1 MDSGKQEILGY
12 FIDEANE
19 HLETLEKGLLELKV
33 VVSDNE
39 RMNEL
44 FRAAHSVKGGA
55 AMLGYI
61 SIQRTAHQLEDG
73 FKILKEHPIKID
85 QQLESLFLGGYDV
98 LKELVEKLQST
109 YGLQEEEAE
118 KVMRNAQ
125 PTFAQ
130 LQNYL
135 QSQSS
140 GTPIA
145 TPVAPK
151 GAVAADVP
159 DANFALQTINIL
171 RQMLQL
177 FKQKETPVSRQ
188 QLQTLCGQLGQLE
201 KGRETWQKLIKVSQ
215 AAIANSENPYQSL
228 APVVIKEIKQAS
240 DWIQTGKNSAI
251 AASPALQKLATSAPA
266 AKIPQVMLPL
276 EPKAAAKIILQ
287 QMTKQQ
293 VRQLLEILEAGIK

>member
-33 VVSDNE
+33 VISDTE

-55 AMLGYI
+55 AMLGYV
-61 SIQRTAHQLEDG
+61 SIQMTAHQLEDG
-73 FKILKEHPIKID
+73 FKILKDHPIKID
-85 QQLESLFLGGYDV
+85 QQLETLFLGGYDV
-98 LKELVEKLQST
+98 LKELIEKLQST
-109 YGLQEEEAE
+109 YGLQEEDAE
-118 KVMRNAQ
+118 KVMQNAQ
-125 PTFAQ
+125 PTFAK

-135 QSQSS
+135 QNQSS
-140 GTPIA
+140 KPTIA
-145 TPVAPK
+145 TIAPK
-151 GAVAADVP
+151 VSSATKVP
-159 DANFALQTINIL
+159 DANFATQSINIL

-177 FKQKETPVSRQ
+177 FKQKETADSRQ
-188 QLQTLCGQLGQLE
+188 HLQTLCGQLGQLE
-201 KGRETWQKLIKVSQ
+201 KSRENWQTLIKVSQ
-215 AAIANSENPYQSL
+215 SAIANSENTYQAL

-251 AASPALQKLATSAPA
+251 VASPALQQLSGG

-276 EPKAAAKIILQ
+276 EPRAAAKIILQ

-293 VRQLLEILEAGIK
+293 TRQLIEFLAAGIK

>member
-1 MDSGKQEILGY
+1 MLVDSGKQEILGY

-19 HLETLEKGLLELKV
+19 HLETLEKGLLDLRIV
-33 VVSDNE
+33 ISDNE

-55 AMLGYI
+55 AMLGYV
-61 SIQRTAHQLEDG
+61 SIQKTAHQLEDG

-85 QQLESLFLGGYDV
+85 QKLETLFLSGFDV
-98 LKELVEKLQST
+98 LKELVEKLQGS

-135 QSQSS
+135 QSLSG
-140 GTPIA
+140 GTPA
-145 TPVAPK
+145 AAPTVTK
-151 GAVAADVP
+151 GTSAVKAP

-177 FKQKETPVSRQ
+177 FKQKATTESRQ
-188 QLQTLCGQLGQLE
+188 QLQSLCGQLGQLE
-201 KGRETWQKLIKVSQ
+201 RDRENWQNLIKVAQS
-215 AAIANSENPYQSL
+215 AIANPDNTYQSL

-240 DWIQTGKNSAI
+240 DWIETGKNSAI
-251 AASPALQKLATSAPA
+251 APTPALQKLATV
-266 AKIPQVMLPL
+266 AKVGQVTLPL
-276 EPKAAAKIILQ
+276 EPRAAGKIILQ
-287 QMTKQQ
+287 HMTKQQ
-293 VRQLLEILEAGIK
+293 VRQLIEVLEAGTK

>member
-19 HLETLEKGLLELKV
+19 HLETLEKGLLELKAV
-33 VVSDNE
+33 ISDTE

-55 AMLGYI
+55 AMLGYV
-61 SIQRTAHQLEDG
+61 SIQKTAHQLEDG

-85 QQLESLFLGGYDV
+85 QQLETLFLGGYDV
-98 LKELVEKLQST
+98 LKELIQKLQST
-109 YGLQEEEAE
+109 YGLQEEDAE
-118 KVMRNAQ
+118 KVMQNAQ

-135 QSQSS
+135 QNQSS
-140 GTPIA
+140 KPTIP
-145 TPVAPK
+145 TVAPK
-151 GAVAADVP
+151 NVVAAKVP
-159 DANFALQTINIL
+159 DANFALQSINIL

-177 FKQKETPVSRQ
+177 FKQKETADSRQ
-188 QLQTLCGQLGQLE
+188 HLQTLCGQLGQLE
-201 KGRETWQKLIKVSQ
+201 KDRGNWQNLVKVAQ
-215 AAIANSENPYQSL
+215 MAIANSDNTYQAL

-251 AASPALQKLATSAPA
+251 APSHGLQQLATA

-276 EPKAAAKIILQ
+276 EPRAAAKVILQ

-293 VRQLLEILEAGIK
+293 IRQFIDLLEVGIR

>member
-33 VVSDNE
+33 VISDTE

-55 AMLGYI
+55 AMLGYV
-61 SIQRTAHQLEDG
+61 SIQMTAHQLEDG

-85 QQLESLFLGGYDV
+85 QQLETLFLGGYDV
-98 LKELVEKLQST
+98 LKELVEKLQSP
-109 YGLQEEEAE
+109 YGLQEEDAE
-118 KVMRNAQ
+118 KVMQNAQ
-125 PTFAQ
+125 PTFAKLQ
-130 LQNYL
+130 GYLQN
-135 QSQSS
+135 QSS
-140 GTPIA
+140 KPAIA
-145 TPVAPK
+145 TVAPK
-151 GAVAADVP
+151 VATATKVP
-159 DANFALQTINIL
+159 DANFAVQSINIL

-177 FKQKETPVSRQ
+177 FKQKETADSRQ

-201 KGRETWQKLIKVSQ
+201 RDRGDWQTLARVSQ
-215 AAIANSENPYQSL
+215 AAIANSDNTYQAL

-251 AASPALQKLATSAPA
+251 VPSPALQQLSGGTKV
-266 AKIPQVMLPL
+266 PQVILPL
-276 EPKAAAKIILQ
+276 EPRAAAKVILQ

-293 VRQLLEILEAGIK
+293 TRQLIEFLAAGIK

>member
-19 HLETLEKGLLELKV
+19 HLETLEKGLLELKA
-33 VVSDNE
+33 VVSDTE

-55 AMLGYI
+55 AMLGYV
-61 SIQRTAHQLEDG
+61 SIQKTAHQLEDG

-85 QQLESLFLGGYDV
+85 QQLETLFLGGYDV
-98 LKELVEKLQST
+98 LKELIEKLQST
-109 YGLQEEEAE
+109 YGLREEDAE
-118 KVMRNAQ
+118 KVMQNAQ

-135 QSQSS
+135 QKQSS
-140 GTPIA
+140 GK
-145 TPVAPK
+145 PVVTTAPPK
-151 GAVAADVP
+151 GTISAKVP

-177 FKQKETPVSRQ
+177 FKQKETTESRRH
-188 QLQTLCGQLGQLE
+188 LQTLCGQLGLLE
-201 KGRETWQKLIKVSQ
+201 KDRENWQALIRVSQ
-215 AAIANSENPYQSL
+215 KAIANPDNTYQSL

-240 DWIQTGKNSAI
+240 DWIQTGKNSTI
-251 AASPALQKLATSAPA
+251 AASPALQKLSEVT
-266 AKIPQVMLPL
+266 KISQVMLPL
-276 EPKAAAKIILQ
+276 EPRAAAKVILQ

-293 VRQLLEILEAGIK
+293 TRQLIDLLEVGIR

>member
-1 MDSGKQEILGY
+1 VDSGKQEILGY

-33 VVSDNE
+33 VISDTE

-55 AMLGYI
+55 AMLGYV
-61 SIQRTAHQLEDG
+61 SIQMTAHQLEDG
-73 FKILKEHPIKID
+73 FKILKDHPIKID
-85 QQLESLFLGGYDV
+85 QQLETLFLGGYDV

-109 YGLQEEEAE
+109 YGLQEEDAE
-118 KVMRNAQ
+118 KVMQNAQ
-125 PTFAQ
+125 PTFAK
-130 LQNYL
+130 LQSYL

-140 GTPIA
+140 KPAIA
-145 TPVAPK
+145 TVAPK
-151 GAVAADVP
+151 AATATKVP
-159 DANFALQTINIL
+159 DANFAVQSINIL

-177 FKQKETPVSRQ
+177 FKQKETADSRQ

-201 KGRETWQKLIKVSQ
+201 RDRGDWQTLARVSQ
-215 AAIANSENPYQSL
+215 AAIANGNNTYQSL

-251 AASPALQKLATSAPA
+251 VPSPALQQLSGG
-266 AKIPQVMLPL
+266 AKAPQVMLPL
-276 EPKAAAKIILQ
+276 DPRAAAKVILQ

-293 VRQLLEILEAGIK
+293 TRQLIEFLAAGIK

>member
-19 HLETLEKGLLELKV
+19 HLETLEKGLLELKAV
-33 VVSDNE
+33 ISDTE

-55 AMLGYI
+55 AMLGYV
-61 SIQRTAHQLEDG
+61 SIQKTAHQLEDG

-85 QQLESLFLGGYDV
+85 QQLETLFLGGYDV
-98 LKELVEKLQST
+98 LKELIEKLQST
-109 YGLQEEEAE
+109 YGLQEEDAE
-118 KVMRNAQ
+118 KVMKNAQ

-140 GTPIA
+140 KPTIP
-145 TPVAPK
+145 TVAPR
-151 GAVAADVP
+151 GVVAAKIP
-159 DANFALQTINIL
+159 DANFAVQSINIL

-177 FKQKETPVSRQ
+177 FKQKETADSRQ
-188 QLQTLCGQLGQLE
+188 HLQTLCGQLAQLE
-201 KGRETWQKLIKVSQ
+201 KGRDNWQNLVKVAQ
-215 AAIANSENPYQSL
+215 TAIANSDNTYQAL

-251 AASPALQKLATSAPA
+251 TPSPALQKLATA

-276 EPKAAAKIILQ
+276 EPRAAAKVILQ
-287 QMTKQQ
+287 QMTRQQ
-293 VRQLLEILEAGIK
+293 IRQFIDLLEVGIR

>member
-19 HLETLEKGLLELKV
+19 HLETLEKGLLDLKIV
-33 VVSDNE
+33 ISDNE

-61 SIQRTAHQLEDG
+61 SIQKTAHQLEDG
-73 FKILKEHPIKID
+73 FKILKENPIKID
-85 QQLESLFLGGYDV
+85 QKLETLFLGGFDV
-98 LKELVEKLQST
+98 LKELIEKLQGS
-109 YGLQEEEAE
+109 YGLQDEEAE

-135 QSQSS
+135 QSLSG
-140 GTPIA
+140 GTPA
-145 TPVAPK
+145 AAPAVTKGTSAVKTPDP
-151 GAVAADVP
+151 
-159 DANFALQTINIL
+159 NFALQTINIL

-177 FKQKETPVSRQ
+177 FKQKATIESRQ

-201 KGRETWQKLIKVSQ
+201 RDRENWQNLIKVSQ
-215 AAIANSENPYQSL
+215 SAIANPDNTYQSL
-228 APVVIKEIKQAS
+228 APVVIKELKQAS
-240 DWIQTGKNSAI
+240 DWIETGKNSSI
-251 AASPALQKLATSAPA
+251 APTPALQKLATV
-266 AKIPQVMLPL
+266 AKVGQVTLPL
-276 EPKAAAKIILQ
+276 EPRAAGKIILQ
-287 QMTKQQ
+287 HMTKQQ
-293 VRQLLEILEAGIK
+293 VRQLIEVLEAGTK